1 MNQETL
7 RHFQQPH
14 DFVRHS
20 KKNERQVWIVL
31 VITALTMIAEIAA
44 GTWYGSMALLADGW
58 HMSTHMV
65 AFGITLFAWRYAT
78 AKKEDPAFSF
88 STGKVSV
95 LAAYSSG
102 IFLVIVAIMMVV
114 ESVSRFISPHDIAF
128 NQALIVAVIGLLVNL
143 VSALLLRHDHNG
155 EDEQQVLNASSDGLH
170 AHSQSKDQNHQAAY
184 LHVLA
189 DALTSFAAIAALL
202 TGKWLGWNWMDPMMG
217 VVGGIIIFI
226 WARKLIKETSR
237 ILLDHSLSV
246 EVTDKIVEKL
256 EEDASDKVVDF
267 HAWKVSTDD
276 YAVIIGLVSNAPKPP
291 EFYKA
296 KLAEFRQL
304 KHITIEV
311 NPVSQSG

>member
-7 RHFQQPH
+7 RHFQQSH
-14 DFVRHS
+14 DFVRYS

-44 GTWYGSMALLADGW
+44 GIWYGSMALLADGW

-65 AFGITLFAWRYAT
+65 AFGITLFAWRYAMV
-78 AKKEDPAFSF
+78 KKEDPVFSF

-114 ESVSRFISPHDIAF
+114 ESISRFISPHDIAF

-155 EDEQQVLNASSDGLH
+155 EDEKQVLNASSDGLH

-217 VVGGIIIFI
+217 VVGGIIILI

-256 EEDASDKVVDF
+256 EEDVSDKVVDF

-296 KLAEFRQL
+296 KLAEFWQL

-311 NPVSQSG
+311 NPVSQSN

>member
-7 RHFQQPH
+7 RHFQQSH
-14 DFVRHS
+14 DFVRYS

-44 GTWYGSMALLADGW
+44 GIWYGSMALLADGW

-65 AFGITLFAWRYAT
+65 AFGITLFAWRYAMV
-78 AKKEDPAFSF
+78 KKEDPVFSF

-114 ESVSRFISPHDIAF
+114 ESISRFISPHDIAF

-155 EDEQQVLNASSDGLH
+155 EDEKQVLNASSDGLH

-217 VVGGIIIFI
+217 IVGGIIIFI

-256 EEDASDKVVDF
+256 EEDVSDKVVDF

-296 KLAEFRQL
+296 KLAEFWQL

-311 NPVSQSG
+311 NPVSQSD